1 MPFGGKVA
9 GNETCRAPTVVVHHA
24 VVAIILILGLTAI
37 ALVAALLGAKCDLGH
52 CVGCKVKLK
61 DKESSWLEADCGQE
75 GTVVRSIN
83 NAKLGVA
90 AVGVGNAVGLLVV
103 ERRRVAVA
111 VAQLHIT
118 WNQQPGSVAAS
129 GQCCLAR
136 QISNV
141 LDAVELDHP
150 LLGGSTNTQNR
161 NLVVSLLARILLAG
175 LAARIA
181 AGLFDRLVTRHTFFG
196 RVL

>member
-1 MPFGGKVA
+1 VPFGGKVA

-75 GTVVRSIN
+75 GT
-83 NAKLGVA
+83 
-90 AVGVGNAVGLLVV
+90 VGVGNAVGLLVV